1 MSKILVTGATGHL
14 GAAVTEFL
22 LEKTDVSNI
31 NILVRDP
38 AKAEVFKEKGVN
50 IHVGD
55 YEDTEAL
62 SKALAGM
69 DKLYLVS
76 GLDANRGVQH
86 ENVINAAKQAGVK
99 HIIYT
104 SFQRKSEAG
113 SPALSFIADGH
124 LYTENVLKASGVTYT
139 ILQHGLYAEVI
150 PMFAGENLLHSK
162 SIFIPAGEGKTAFA
176 TRTDM
181 AEAGALILLDDT
193 GEFDNQ
199 SIELAGSETVS
210 WNDIA
215 GIISKTTGEEIAYV
229 SPSVEDFLSTLTN
242 AGVPA
247 EIAGLLAGFSQAIS
261 EGEFDVTNG
270 VLESLLGRKLVR
282 VEEYLGEVYG

>member
-261 EGEFDVTNG
+261 EGEFDETNG